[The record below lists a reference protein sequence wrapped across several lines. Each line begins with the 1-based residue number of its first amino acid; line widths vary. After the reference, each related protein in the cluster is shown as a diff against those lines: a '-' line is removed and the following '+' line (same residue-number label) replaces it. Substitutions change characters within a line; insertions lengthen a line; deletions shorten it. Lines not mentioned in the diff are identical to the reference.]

1 MQIRTTKYGLH
12 DVKCALSL
20 YYKVNAFERVWNVE
34 KSLKRHDIFRIN
46 TRRMTVRWCSRII
59 SATEQRKIMYSSTAH
74 VISKKYSFSW
84 NCHDDRAIQTGKIIV
99 MVYPYINTIWS
110 NQNWRPSKEW
120 KAFIWHVP
128 SAIFRPPSVC
138 STQFSLEKC
147 PPAKTWVT
155 GFHKKW
161 KISYQQ
167 LFFHSFEP
175 KDSKI
180 SKISNILSV

>member
-1 MQIRTTKYGLH
+1 
-12 DVKCALSL
+12 
-20 YYKVNAFERVWNVE
+20 
-34 KSLKRHDIFRIN
+34 
-46 TRRMTVRWCSRII
+46 MTVSWCSRII

-84 NCHDDRAIQTGKIIV
+84 NCNYHDDRAIQNGKIIV

-180 SKISNILSV
+180 SKISKNLSV